1 MTSSPTGH
9 RISPPGRS
17 LQLRLIQ
24 TALTSL
30 LMNTH
35 GQISRGQLW
44 ISGYMGL
51 FFQLENPRFHPR
63 PYVYVPMG
71 QTVKACDHYTKL
83 HVYVDLLLWWPSRKG
98 VVQRRRKLI
107 WTTFTQVVEFSTND
121 RVGKWFDILDENS
134 GQKWKNECETVAMMW
149 YENHIGIMWKSDIN
163 LSPSLWT
170 EADFTHKN
178 IYVFLLE
185 WPQGRFDPRS
195 LVKVCLFTLIHTY
208 GQIRLNKIPR
218 THRESLQ
225 TPYRKTISYL
235 NWCKGRA
242 KNHSV
247 AVPTISQLSR
257 KGQTKSAVHCSLL
270 WCVRVAALWL

>member
-121 RVGKWFDILDENS
+121 RVGKCFDILDENS
-134 GQKWKNECETVAMMW
+134 GQRWKNECETVAMMW

-178 IYVFLLE
+178 IYVFFQSDLGVDLIL
-185 WPQGRFDPRS
+185 GVS
-195 LVKVCLFTLIHTY
+195 LKFAFSDSYSHLWS
-208 GQIRLNKIPR
+208 NKIEQNP
-218 THRESLQ
+218 THTQGKPANSIQEDHQL
-225 TPYRKTISYL
+225 
-235 NWCKGRA
+235 
-242 KNHSV
+242 
-247 AVPTISQLSR
+247 PTGL
-257 KGQTKSAVHCSLL
+257 KLV
-270 WCVRVAALWL
+270 